1 MEATKTVIKGGEWI
15 IKEVKADDIYI
26 PELFNEEQKM
36 VLDMCN
42 QFVETE
48 VLPVMDR
55 VDKLEPGLM
64 PNLLE
69 KAGQQGLLGI
79 TVPEAYRGS

>member
-26 PELFNEEQKM
+26 PEQFNEEQKM

-48 VLPVMDR
+48 VLPVMPHSLFD
-55 VDKLEPGLM
+55 
-64 PNLLE
+64 LLTR
-69 KAGQQGLLGI
+69 K
-79 TVPEAYRGS
+79 